1 MKALNGFLVIQR
13 HTILKVYNVWKLH
26 MGTVISW

>member
-13 HTILKVYNVWKLH
+13 
-26 MGTVISW
+26 